1 MNEEDKNSI
10 KVFTYPISY
19 DELIET
25 WVKENEKF
33 GHCLI
38 IYEPSKHEEYLKNI
52 KLPYVDTDMY
62 FTEVMCLEFIDFDNA
77 KSLLS
82 CFNYQNGPFV
92 QLWSNG
98 KLVTDNIE
106 TCILNL

>member
-1 MNEEDKNSI
+1 MNEESI

-38 IYEPSKHEEYLKNI
+38 LYEPTKHEEYIKNI
-52 KLPYVDTDMY
+52 KLPYSDIDLY
-62 FTEVMCLEFIDFDNA
+62 SAEVMCLEFIEFDHA
-77 KSLLS
+77 RALLT
-82 CFNYQNGPFV
+82 CFNHQSGPYV
-92 QLWSNG
+92 QLWSRG
-98 KLVTDNIE
+98 KLITDNIE
-106 TCILNL
+106 THILTDLN

>member
-1 MNEEDKNSI
+1 MSEESI

-38 IYEPSKHEEYLKNI
+38 IYEPVKHEEYI
-52 KLPYVDTDMY
+52 KSINLPYSDTDLY
-62 FTEVMCLEFIDFDNA
+62 LAEVMCLEFLDFDAA
-77 KSLLS
+77 KALLM
-82 CFNYQNGPFV
+82 CFNYQKGPFV
-92 QLWSNG
+92 QLWSRG
-98 KLVTDNIE
+98 KLITDNIE
-106 TCILNL
+106 KHILNI